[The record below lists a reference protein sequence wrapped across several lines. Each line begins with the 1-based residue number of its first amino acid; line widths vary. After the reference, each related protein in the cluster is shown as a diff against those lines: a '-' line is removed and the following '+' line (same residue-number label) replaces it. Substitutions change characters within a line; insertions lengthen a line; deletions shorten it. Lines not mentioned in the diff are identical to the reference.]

1 MSSSN
6 SFSQSCQL
14 RSCWFSG
21 SFGEHIAVAPV
32 CCLEI
37 LRLNR
42 TGPQRSLRCRKEGP
56 QGGRLP
62 LLCLC
67 GCSPWPRLPSWTSP
81 LGHCRL
87 RPALAHWVPG
97 LGPSLVT
104 GPPLVPTDTSA
115 WLLTG
120 FLSLRHWTCPH
131 SPPPRPRKAVRSLA
145 LATATLTVSRGSSRA
160 LISSRAWLGSC
171 PCCSGVSKS
180 RPACRLVLFGSAL
193 SVCSF
198 RAMLSNKEQVAVYTQ
213 GRRSWPRDSPS
224 ASSRFFPRPLDVHTI
239 VPVIRGA
246 GRAHAHKL
254 GCSGEETAKPRAL
267 GQRALVPRPLFQAA
281 EQKHPR

>member
-1 MSSSN
+1 M
-6 SFSQSCQL
+6 
-14 RSCWFSG
+14 
-21 SFGEHIAVAPV
+21 
-32 CCLEI
+32 
-37 LRLNR
+37 
-42 TGPQRSLRCRKEGP
+42 
-56 QGGRLP
+56 
-62 LLCLC
+62 
-67 GCSPWPRLPSWTSP
+67 
-81 LGHCRL
+81 
-87 RPALAHWVPG
+87 
-97 LGPSLVT
+97 
-104 GPPLVPTDTSA
+104 
-115 WLLTG
+115 
-120 FLSLRHWTCPH
+120 
-131 SPPPRPRKAVRSLA
+131 
-145 LATATLTVSRGSSRA
+145 ATATLTVSRGSSRA

-239 VPVIRGA
+239 IPVIRGA

-267 GQRALVPRPLFQAA
+267 GQRALVPLGPCSKRRSRSIPDDPPVTGSRLLSVRATQGMRSGDLGSCPCKSTPAHSFQFHPAQRAFIYCQLDSGQDSEPVEKTLF
-281 EQKHPR
+281 PI

>member
-1 MSSSN
+1 MSRAAASAIIRGL
-6 SFSQSCQL
+6 L
-14 RSCWFSG
+14 RS
-21 SFGEHIAVAPV
+21 
-32 CCLEI
+32 
-37 LRLNR
+37 
-42 TGPQRSLRCRKEGP
+42 GPQSRRFWK
-56 QGGRLP
+56 
-62 LLCLC
+62 
-67 GCSPWPRLPSWTSP
+67 
-81 LGHCRL
+81 CRL
-87 RPALAHWVPG
+87 CVSLGSSALIPAH
-97 LGPSLVT
+97 
-104 GPPLVPTDTSA
+104 
-115 WLLTG
+115 
-120 FLSLRHWTCPH
+120 RQ

>member
-1 MSSSN
+1 MVANDRWKERNSDALQTLQKEKQMSSSN

-37 LRLNR
+37 LHLNR

-67 GCSPWPRLPSWTSP
+67 GCSPWPRLPSWASP

-87 RPALAHWVPG
+87 RPALAHCVPG

-120 FLSLRHWTCPH
+120 FLSLRHWTCPR
-131 SPPPRPRKAVRSLA
+131 SPLPCPPPRSGPPPWLSLA
-145 LATATLTVSRGSSRA
+145 RTPEGFPP
-160 LISSRAWLGSC
+160 G
-171 PCCSGVSKS
+171 P
-180 RPACRLVLFGSAL
+180 
-193 SVCSF
+193 
-198 RAMLSNKEQVAVYTQ
+198 
-213 GRRSWPRDSPS
+213 SPS
-224 ASSRFFPRPLDVHTI
+224 LS
-239 VPVIRGA
+239 
-246 GRAHAHKL
+246 
-254 GCSGEETAKPRAL
+254 
-267 GQRALVPRPLFQAA
+267 
-281 EQKHPR
+281 